1 MPINLTI
8 DGLRVS
14 GEAGDTVLKVCQRNS
29 IDVPTLCHLDA
40 VADVGACRLCV
51 VEIDGERR
59 VVPSCT
65 YPAREGLVVRT
76 KTEKLESYRRRTI
89 ELLFAERN
97 HYCMYCEQS
106 GDCELQALA
115 YRYQIDHLRYAYA
128 YPRLP
133 VDTLSEFMAID
144 HNRCVLCGRCI
155 RVCGDIAAAH
165 TLDFAGRG
173 YKTTVS
179 ADIDRP
185 LGEST
190 CTQCGACFQ
199 ACPTGAIMSKLSMYK
214 GRSADCTKVATV
226 CPDCSIGCEISVLI
240 KDNNVV
246 RIEAPDMGAATGA
259 LCRKGRF
266 GLLRNDRAR
275 ITSAQVKNK
284 KGVLA
289 ASTLDEALSV
299 IARKMQ
305 ELDSGFAGMASSRS
319 TTETLAAF
327 QKLFVERMDTFD
339 GAQYRRMRANG
350 NGAVGNGA
358 NSLALADILK
368 ADCILAIGANIEEE
382 YPVAGSLIRKA
393 VRNNNAR
400 LIVVDTAKDPFPLW
414 SEMWLKPATGAEGQL
429 LAGLAGLI
437 GNGTNGRKATSLVRS
452 TGVAAG
458 PLEATAKALREARNA
473 VVVCADAGMAASLAP
488 AHLGMVLLKPA
499 VNSQGAWSLG
509 LAKSE
514 VSRTKGL
521 YLLAADDEIDDATIA
536 RARGAGFLVV
546 QASYASPLTE
556 AADVVLPSR
565 IWSERAGTYVTTD
578 GRSVQSHEA
587 IKPAGAIPQDYE
599 ILDRL
604 QKLAGGAK

>member
-14 GEAGDTVLKVCQRNS
+14 GEAGDTVLKVCQRNG

-40 VADVGACRLCV
+40 VTDVGACRLCV

-76 KTEKLESYRRRTI
+76 KTDKVEKYRRRTL

-97 HYCMYCEQS
+97 HFCMFCEQS

-115 YRYQIDHLRYAYA
+115 YRYQIDHLRYANA

-133 VDTLSEFMAID
+133 VDTLSEFMVID

-155 RVCGDIAAAH
+155 RACGDIAAAH

-214 GRSADCTKVATV
+214 GRSADCAKVASA
-226 CPDCSIGCEISVLI
+226 CPSCSIGCEISVLV
-240 KDNNVV
+240 KDNNIV
-246 RIEAPDMGAATGA
+246 RIEAPDMAAATGA

-266 GLLRNDRAR
+266 SLLRNDRAR
-275 ITSAQVKNK
+275 ITSPQVRSQ
-284 KGVLA
+284 KGALEA
-289 ASTLDEALSV
+289 CTLDEALSV
-299 IARKMQ
+299 VARKMK
-305 ELDSGFAGMASSRS
+305 ELDSGFAGLVSSRATS
-319 TTETLAAF
+319 ETMAAF
-327 QKLFVERMDTFD
+327 QRVFGERADTLD
-339 GAQYRRMRANG
+339 GEQHRLTGANG
-350 NGAVGNGA
+350 Y
-358 NSLALADILK
+358 NSRPLADILK
-368 ADCILAIGANIEEE
+368 ADCILAVGSAIEED

-393 VRNNNAR
+393 VHNNGAR
-400 LIVVDTAKDPFPLW
+400 LITIDAAKDAFPLW
-414 SEMWLKPATGAEGQL
+414 SEIWLKPATGAEGQL
-429 LAGLAGLI
+429 LASLARLMDDS
-437 GNGTNGRKATSLVRS
+437 TNDPKATSLMRK
-452 TGVAAG
+452 TGLPAAS
-458 PLEATAKALREARNA
+458 LKAAAKALREARNA
-473 VVVCADAGMAASLAP
+473 IVVAAASAAIDAAASGSLAS
-488 AHLGMVLLKPA
+488 ANLGMVLLKPA
-499 VNSQGAWSLG
+499 INSQGSWSLG
-509 LAKSE
+509 LAKTGI
-514 VSRTKGL
+514 SRPNGL
-521 YLLAADDEIDDATIA
+521 YLLATDDEIDDATIA
-536 RARGAGFLVV
+536 RAKGAGFLIV
-546 QASYASPLTE
+546 QASYASPLTD

-565 IWSERAGTYVTTD
+565 IWAERVGTYVTTD
-578 GRSVQSHEA
+578 GRTVQSREA
-587 IKPAGAIPQDYE
+587 VKPPVPIPQDHE